1 MTASCLEAATSLE
14 GLLTSLR
21 HTLHALGPVGST
33 TQGAAVLPFT
43 SACLDILA
51 RIQPKHVSRRK
62 PHCGFKPDRLSVWL
76 WAS

>member
-21 HTLHALGPVGST
+21 HMLHCSWAGGFCHI
-33 TQGAAVLPFT
+33 QGAAAVLTFT
-43 SACLDILA
+43 SAYLDILA

-62 PHCGFKPDRLSVWL
+62 TTL
-76 WAS
+76 